1 MRLPRGCSACCDPN
15 PNPNPNP
22 NPKQVHVEHT
32 PALPPSVAS
41 GFVARS
47 ATRTEAGEAASL
59 G

>member
-1 MRLPRGCSACCDPN
+1 MPLPRRCSACCDPN
-15 PNPNPNP
+15 PHP

-41 GFVARS
+41 GFVASS